1 MNLQKLGKIV
11 SKKRFETKHE
21 GISYSCQQCEDKVAQ
36 RGNVKEHKESH
47 HEDHFILVITVE
59 MNHGGKLVSKLTR
72 GQCTKKRLLL
82 M

>member
-21 GISYSCQQCEDKVAQ
+21 GVSYSCQQCEDKVAQ
-36 RGNVKEHKESH
+36 RGNVKEHK
-47 HEDHFILVITVE
+47 DHFILVITVE
-59 MNHGGKLVSKLTR
+59 MNHGGKLVSNLTR